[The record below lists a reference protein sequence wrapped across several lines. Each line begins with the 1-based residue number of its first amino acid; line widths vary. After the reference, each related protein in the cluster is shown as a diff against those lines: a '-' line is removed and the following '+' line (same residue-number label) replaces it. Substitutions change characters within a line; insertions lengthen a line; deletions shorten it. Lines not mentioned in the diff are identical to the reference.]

1 MYEKEK
7 QEMLDACLKMKEY
20 RLISLTGG
28 NVSLRVDQ
36 ERYLVTPSGMLYEEM
51 TPEDIV
57 VIDHECRVIDA

>member
-36 ERYLVTPSGMLYEEM
+36 ERYLVTQRN
-51 TPEDIV
+51 IAA
-57 VIDHECRVIDA
+57 CQ